1 MRKFF
6 TAILFSLL
14 LPAGVAMA
22 MSASDKKDDK
32 KEGGKDKGHEPVVI
46 IIWEPTW
53 PPIFREFQVQSTVEP
68 YSLINGT
75 EM

>member
-1 MRKFF
+1 
-6 TAILFSLL
+6 
-14 LPAGVAMA
+14 MA

-53 PPIFREFQVQSTVEP
+53 PPIFRESEAQSSVET
-68 YSLINGT
+68 YSLISGI
-75 EM
+75 EI

>member
-1 MRKFF
+1 
-6 TAILFSLL
+6 
-14 LPAGVAMA
+14 MA

-53 PPIFREFQVQSTVEP
+53 PPIFREVPIQSDPETFP
-68 YSLINGT
+68 LFMRNNYSDYQ
-75 EM
+75 